1 MTITR
6 LFLGST
12 FVAGTLWWSV
22 LSAHPLPEDTSP
34 TTAVAG
40 QPGSPAPKAWSPSA
54 HGHPSQSDAR
64 HMPSTKKPAT
74 KAATRQAAESDSY
87 RLSHQPRQLDS
98 YQKAVTPQVA
108 TDH

>member
-12 FVAGTLWWSV
+12 FVACTLWCGV
-22 LSAHPLPEDTSP
+22 VSAHPVPEDTSP
-34 TTAVAG
+34 ATATAG

-54 HGHPSQSDAR
+54 HGHSSHADAKR
-64 HMPSTKKPAT
+64 APQAK
-74 KAATRQAAESDSY
+74 KAAGSAATGRAAVDDSY
-87 RLSHQPRQLDS
+87 RLSQQPRQLDS